1 MEISIVK
8 HFGDHLFLV
17 YGISLVTL
25 YFLGVIL
32 ASIGIQRSKRRN
44 IFLRSRDV
52 ISATDLPHVS
62 LIAPAYNEGLTIIDN
77 VLSLLLLKYPYYEL
91 IVVNDG
97 SEDDSLSK
105 LIDRFALVP
114 VPGRSHKGP
123 IATATIRNIYK
134 SELSQYKNL
143 TIIDKE
149 NGGRSDALNAGINIS
164 GSELILCTDADC
176 IVEESAIVKMVTP
189 FLEVEN
195 REVVACGGAIGIA
208 NGSHIEDGVLKKLRL
223 PKNLLGKM
231 QVVEYMRSFLVGRMA
246 WGQINGLMLV
256 SGAFGMYPRRRLL
269 EVGGF
274 DPNTVGEDLE
284 LCVRLRKHME
294 LLKIPYQVV
303 YLPLTLCWT
312 EAPSNYDIFIK
323 QRDRWAR
330 GLWETL
336 KTHRRLPFNP
346 KMRSM
351 GLVFLPYWI
360 IFEFGAPIIEL
371 LGLAYFGLSTYFGW
385 IQWEAALELFITI
398 YLLGCLL
405 STSAVF
411 MYVNNFNEYNNFK
424 HIGKLLLAA
433 YLEPFVFH
441 PFIVFASIKG
451 YFKMVFKIK
460 SGWGQM
466 TRKGFAPA
474 PQNL

>member
-1 MEISIVK
+1 METPLIK

-17 YGISLVTL
+17 YGISLCTL
-25 YFLGVIL
+25 YFVGVIL
-32 ASIGIQRSKRRN
+32 ASMGIRRSKRRN

-52 ISATDLPHVS
+52 ITATDLPHVS

-97 SEDDSLSK
+97 SEDNSLSK
-105 LIDRFALVP
+105 LIDRFELVP
-114 VPGRSHKGP
+114 VTGSVRKGP
-123 IATATIRNIYK
+123 LATAAVRNIYK
-134 SELSQYKNL
+134 SQLSQYKNL
-143 TIIDKE
+143 TIVDKE
-149 NGGRSDALNAGINIS
+149 NGGRSDALNAGINIA

-208 NGSHIEDGVLKKLRL
+208 NGSLIMDGVLKTLRL
-223 PKNLLGKM
+223 PKNLLGKI

-246 WGQINGLMLV
+246 WGEINGLMLV
-256 SGAFGMYPRRRLL
+256 SGAFGMYPRQRLL

-312 EAPSNYDIFIK
+312 EAPSDYDIFIK

-336 KTHRRLPFNP
+336 KTHKALAWNP
-346 KMRSM
+346 KFRGM
-351 GLVFLPYWI
+351 GLCFLPYWI

-371 LGLAYFGLSTYFGW
+371 LGLIYFIISAAMGW
-385 IQWEAALELFITI
+385 IHWESAAALFLTV
-398 YLLGCLL
+398 YLVGCLL
-405 STSAVF
+405 STSAIF
-411 MYVNNFNEYNNFK
+411 MYVNNFKEYHSFK
-424 HIGKLLLAA
+424 HLVKLLIAA